1 MQRALEQSGSVEIV
15 HGTAEKRL
23 LEVGGG
29 LGAPLRYPSPVPQAV
44 RSASRSRLAGRR
56 RIRHILRP
64 VKFGVFDHIEPVPG
78 LRLDQIYRERLLQI
92 EHLDAAGFYAYH
104 LAEHHTPAIH
114 SLAPSQNVFL
124 GAVAQRTR
132 RLRFGPCVYVLPLHH
147 PLRLIEEIS
156 MLDHLSDGRLEIG
169 VGRGGVMEAYFWG
182 QEADPETNY
191 ARYLETLA
199 IIREGLSHDE
209 LTYAG
214 RFHSF
219 DQLPMYL
226 RPLQKPYPPLWYMR
240 NPVTA
245 AMEGMHTI
253 IVGSLDGLAVA
264 VPRYRA
270 AWEEHQGAGALTAQ
284 GEAPM
289 IGLVV
294 HLVVADTDDE
304 AISAAAPA
312 WEKYRWNL
320 AAPRRLEA
328 EKRNLTQF
336 MSTRDGSFGFVGD
349 RPAGLPVRELRRD
362 IDAELERFDQ
372 QARRPHPNR
381 LGGVALAGSPA
392 AVRDYLD
399 EYLATGA
406 NYFVCS
412 FQWGDLSHEQA
423 MRSIELFTA
432 EVMPRYGPSG

>member
-1 MQRALEQSGSVEIV
+1 MAL
-15 HGTAEKRL
+15 
-23 LEVGGG
+23 
-29 LGAPLRYPSPVPQAV
+29 
-44 RSASRSRLAGRR
+44 
-56 RIRHILRP
+56 
-64 VKFGVFDHIEPVPG
+64 KFGIFDHIEPVPG
-78 LRLDQIYRERLLQI
+78 LRLDQIYRERLIQI
-92 EHLDAAGFYAYH
+92 ERLERAGFSAYH

-124 GAVAQRTR
+124 AAVAQRTT

-156 MLDHLSDGRLEIG
+156 MLDNLSGGRLEIG
-169 VGRGGVMEAYFWG
+169 VGRGGVMEAFFWG
-182 QEADPETNY
+182 QEADSETNY
-191 ARYLETLA
+191 ARYVETLA
-199 IIREGLSHDE
+199 ILREGLSHDQ

-219 DQLPMYL
+219 DKLPMYL
-226 RPLQKPYPPLWYMR
+226 RPLQQPYPPLWYMR

-253 IVGSLDGLAVA
+253 IVGSIDGLAMA

-270 AWEEHQGAGALTAQ
+270 AWEEHQGAGTRTVQ
-284 GEAPM
+284 GQEPM

-294 HLVVADTDDE
+294 HMVVAETDAE
-304 AISAAAPA
+304 ALAAARPA

-336 MSTRDGSFGFVGD
+336 MSTKDGSFGFVGD
-349 RPAGLPVRELRRD
+349 RPAGLPGRELRRD

-372 QARRPHPNR
+372 VKQGSHPNR
-381 LGGVALAGSPA
+381 LGGVALAGTPT
-392 AVRDYLD
+392 AVREYMD
-399 EYLATGA
+399 EYVATGA

-412 FQWGDLSHEQA
+412 FQWGDLSHAQA
-423 MRSIELFTA
+423 MRSIELFAT
-432 EVMPRYGPSG
+432 EVMPAYATAAPAR

>member
-1 MQRALEQSGSVEIV
+1 M
-15 HGTAEKRL
+15 T
-23 LEVGGG
+23 
-29 LGAPLRYPSPVPQAV
+29 LR
-44 RSASRSRLAGRR
+44 
-56 RIRHILRP
+56 
-64 VKFGVFDHIEPVPG
+64 FGVFDHIEPVPG
-78 LRLDQIYRERLLQI
+78 QRLDQIYRERLIQV
-92 EHLDAAGFYAYH
+92 ERLDQAGFHVYH

-124 GAVAQRTR
+124 GSVAQRTR
-132 RLRFGPCVYVLPLHH
+132 QMRFGPCVYVLPLHH

-156 MLDHLSDGRLEIG
+156 MLDNLSDGRLEIG
-169 VGRGGVMEAYFWG
+169 VGRGGVMEAFFWG

-191 ARYLETLA
+191 ARYCETLA
-199 IIREGLSHDE
+199 IVREGLSHDE

-219 DQLPMYL
+219 DKLPMYL

-270 AWEEHQGAGALTAQ
+270 AWEEHQGSGVRTVQ
-284 GEAPM
+284 GDEPM

-294 HLVVADTDDE
+294 HLVVAETDEE
-304 AISAAAPA
+304 AIRIATPA
-312 WEKYRWNL
+312 WTKYRWNL

-336 MSTRDGSFGFVGD
+336 LSSKDGSFGFVGE
-349 RPAGLPVRELRRD
+349 RPKGLPAREMRRD
-362 IDAELERFDQ
+362 IESELERFDQ
-372 QARRPHPNR
+372 QKVGAANPNR
-381 LGGVALAGSPA
+381 IGGVALAGSPA
-392 AVRDYLD
+392 AVREYMD
-399 EYLATGA
+399 EYLTTGA

-412 FQWGDLSHEQA
+412 FQWGDITHEHA
-423 MRSIELFTA
+423 MRSLELFAT
-432 EVMPRYGPSG
+432 EVMPRYAARMNEASRSC

>member
-1 MQRALEQSGSVEIV
+1 M
-15 HGTAEKRL
+15 
-23 LEVGGG
+23 
-29 LGAPLRYPSPVPQAV
+29 
-44 RSASRSRLAGRR
+44 
-56 RIRHILRP
+56 
-64 VKFGVFDHIEPVPG
+64 KFGVFDHIDDGG
-78 LRLDQIYRERLLQI
+78 LAVGRQFEERLALI
-92 EHLDAAGFYAYH
+92 ERYEQAGFHAYH

-124 GAVAQRTR
+124 AAVAERTS

-156 MLDHLSDGRLEIG
+156 MLDNLSGGRLEIG
-169 VGRGGVMEAYFWG
+169 VGRGGVMEAFFWG
-182 QEADPETNY
+182 QEADSETNY
-191 ARYLETLA
+191 ARYVETLA
-199 IIREGLSHDE
+199 VIREGLSHDE

-219 DQLPMYL
+219 DKLPMYM
-226 RPLQKPYPPLWYMR
+226 RPLQSPYPPLWYMR

-253 IVGSLDGLAVA
+253 IVGSIDTLGAA

-270 AWEEHQGAGALTAQ
+270 AWEEHQGAGTLTIQ
-284 GEAPM
+284 GHEPM

-294 HLVVADTDDE
+294 HLVLAETNEE
-304 AISAAAPA
+304 AIAAATPA

-336 MSTRDGSFGFVGD
+336 MSTKDGSFGFVGD
-349 RPAGLPVRELRRD
+349 RPSGLPARELRRD

-372 QARRPHPNR
+372 VKRGSHPNR
-381 LGGVALAGSPA
+381 VGGVALAGTPV
-392 AVRDYLD
+392 AVREYMD

-412 FQWGDLSHEQA
+412 FQWGDLSHAQA
-423 MRSIELFTA
+423 MRSIELFAT
-432 EVMPRYGPSG
+432 EVMPHYTGSRRAADTRVTQAR

>member
-1 MQRALEQSGSVEIV
+1 MAL
-15 HGTAEKRL
+15 R
-23 LEVGGG
+23 
-29 LGAPLRYPSPVPQAV
+29 
-44 RSASRSRLAGRR
+44 
-56 RIRHILRP
+56 
-64 VKFGVFDHIEPVPG
+64 FGVFDHIEPVPG

-92 EHLDAAGFYAYH
+92 ERLDAAGFYAYH

-182 QEADPETNY
+182 QEADSETNY
-191 ARYLETLA
+191 ARYVETLA
-199 IIREGLSHDE
+199 IIREGLSHDH
-209 LTYAG
+209 LSYAG

-219 DQLPMYL
+219 DALPMYL
-226 RPLQKPYPPLWYMR
+226 RPLQQPYPPLWYMR

-253 IVGSLDGLAVA
+253 IVGSLDGLAIA

-270 AWEEHQGAGALTAQ
+270 AWEEHQGSGRLTAQ
-284 GEAPM
+284 GQEPM

-294 HLVVADTDDE
+294 HLVVAERNEE
-304 AISAAAPA
+304 ALAAARPA

-328 EKRNLTQF
+328 EKRGLTQF
-336 MSTRDGSFGFVGD
+336 QSTKDGSFGFVGD
-349 RPAGLPVRELRRD
+349 RPAGLPTRELRRD

-372 QARRPHPNR
+372 QRHRDHPNR
-381 LGGVALAGSPA
+381 LGGVALAGTPA
-392 AVRDYLD
+392 AVREYMD

-412 FQWGDLSHEQA
+412 FQWGDLGHAQA
-423 MRSIELFTA
+423 MRSIELFAT
-432 EVMPRYGPSG
+432 EVMPHYTPSAPVRH